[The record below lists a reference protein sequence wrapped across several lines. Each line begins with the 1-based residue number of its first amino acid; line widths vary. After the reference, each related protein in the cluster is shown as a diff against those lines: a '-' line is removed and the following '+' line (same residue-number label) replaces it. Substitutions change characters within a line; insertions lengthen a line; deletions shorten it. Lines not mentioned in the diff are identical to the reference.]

1 MPPLRVIAVWL
12 ACALPLAAAPP
23 APTAEEASKVVAKI
37 VAAYEKGAPVE
48 TSATKEDLFV
58 LETAPVTSRAQ
69 AALYRKIPDIVKRV
83 SAFQKIRTPA
93 VPACPEIAAPDK
105 DPNGCVMA
113 AARAAAKD
121 LGIVESA
128 RQESAASLYLALYL
142 GPKNG
147 TPAELAAAQ
156 ARAEKAALDPRVTA
170 ERAKRMRR
178 VMAQGGLFTA
188 PGDPGAAGPASGA
201 PSAGTGPGYRG
212 VNAVIAEARSR
223 SRAASVPV
231 NAKEVP
237 SISERLSASAREDE
251 NLLKH
256 GQDDGTWGTAIGRS
270 VTQGKKAGSELLSYF
285 TSGKTWRATASGAV
299 EMVTNPGET
308 VRYLPGA
315 LKAAGGALW
324 TGFKADISNASG
336 EVGNFID
343 KPTPYNG
350 MKVVGSVGLAV
361 SNAFVVGGGAKT
373 AVRQGAKTEI
383 VQGARQA
390 EKLADNLIGAAD
402 DLDFTTLTAPKKSGY
417 QTATREWRAKG
428 ADGQFTVESGE
439 LKGRIGVNQSVYDD
453 VEAIG
458 RQRGSDCARFGI
470 ASCSIANGAPVTKAG
485 VEDAAAAVMKREA
498 EGTVARL
505 EERLR
510 TLRAEGGS
518 TEATSKA
525 LVDARSKLMLSE
537 VGLSTEYGLSFDSI
551 GATLREMKTPHRS
564 LGTDPNALAA
574 LRRGEVPPSV
584 LDYQRKI
591 DTELVRGNA
600 VMAALYTGADGAHAQ
615 HAVTILGKGKDAAGR
630 VVYEVYDSNVGRVA
644 QIPADAVRPFGAV
657 VVGRL

>member
-1 MPPLRVIAVWL
+1 MTPLRVIAVWL
-12 ACALPLAAAPP
+12 AFAAPLLAAAP

-37 VAAYEKGAPVE
+37 VAAYEKGEPVE
-48 TSATKEDLFV
+48 AAATKEELFV
-58 LETAPVTSRAQ
+58 LETAPITSRAQ
-69 AALYRKIPDIVKRV
+69 AAFYRKIPEMLKRV
-83 SAFQKIRTPA
+83 GSFQKVRTPA
-93 VPACPEIAAPDK
+93 LPACPEIAAPDK
-105 DPNGCVMA
+105 DANGCVMA
-113 AARAAAKD
+113 AARLAAKD
-121 LGIVESA
+121 LGIVENP

-147 TPAELAAAQ
+147 TPAELAAAKE
-156 ARAEKAALDPRVTA
+156 RAEKAASDPRVSA
-170 ERAKRMRR
+170 ESAARMRR
-178 VMAQGGLFTA
+178 VMAQGGSFTA
-188 PGDPGAAGPASGA
+188 PGDPGAPGAGNAG

-212 VNAVIAEARSR
+212 VNAALEEARSLQ
-223 SRAASVPV
+223 RARPVSVH
-231 NAKEVP
+231 AGEVP
-237 SISERLSASAREDE
+237 SVSDRLSASAREDE
-251 NLLKH
+251 TILKY

-270 VTQGKKAGSELLSYF
+270 ITQGKKTGSELLSYF
-285 TSGKTWRATASGAV
+285 TSGDTWRRTVSGAA
-299 EMVTNPGET
+299 EMVSNPGET
-308 VRYLPGA
+308 ARYLPGA
-315 LKAAGGALW
+315 IKAAGGALW
-324 TGFKADISNASG
+324 TGVKTDIHNASD
-336 EVGNFID
+336 EVGNFIE

-361 SNAFVVGGGAKT
+361 SNAFVISGGGKA

-383 VQGARQA
+383 AQGARQA
-390 EKLADNLIGAAD
+390 ERLADGLIGAAEH
-402 DLDFTTLTAPKKSGY
+402 DLDFTVRAAPKASEYQIATRKARAEIKSGEY
-417 QTATREWRAKG
+417 VAPEN
-428 ADGQFTVESGE
+428 
-439 LKGRIGVNQSVYDD
+439 LKGRIGVNQNVYDD

-485 VEDAAAAVMKREA
+485 VEEAAATVMKREA

-518 TEATSKA
+518 TDATSKA
-525 LVDARSKLMLSE
+525 LVDARSKLLMAE
-537 VGLSTEYGLSFDSI
+537 VGMSTEYGLSFDSI

-564 LGTDPNALAA
+564 LGTNPDALAA
-574 LRRGEVPPSV
+574 LRRGEVPPAV

-657 VVGRL
+657 VVGKL